1 MLYKHILENS
11 KEMIK
16 LRDAIRKD
24 SWTDSDDSILA
35 EIVLEYVR
43 TGKAQTRGFEAAS
56 ERLNRSPAACG
67 FRWNS
72 EVRKRY
78 EDDLIKAKED
88 RKQLKSE
95 SSNVVPSIV
104 EEQEAESIAP
114 PETVVHP
121 DPLELL
127 GKAVEA
133 VALAYRQLQR
143 ENDKLKRQLQDMPQ
157 QEDIVALMELLNRAK
172 NLGLLNNKSAAV

>member
-1 MLYKHILENS
+1 M
-11 KEMIK
+11 KEQ
-16 LRDAIRKD
+16 IRKD
-24 SWTDSDDSILA
+24 SWTPTDDSILA

-43 TGKAQTRGFEAAS
+43 EGKAQTRGFEAAS

-72 EVRKRY
+72 EVRKTY
-78 EDDLIKAKED
+78 EDELIKAKEA
-88 RKQLKSE
+88 RKELKYN
-95 SSNVVPSIV
+95 SSNSVPHII
-104 EEQEAESIAP
+104 EEQITPSTHPII
-114 PETVVHP
+114 ETNT

-143 ENDKLKRQLQDMPQ
+143 ENDKMRKRLEEIPK
-157 QEDIVALMELLNRAK
+157 QEDLAVLLELMRKANELQK
-172 NLGLLNNKSAAV
+172 NLA